1 MFMCLLFVNPSVVSA
16 QSKKQQI
23 FILKGKLDSLKE
35 ENIQTKYHLDISRRL
50 EIRNKQEIDSLEN
63 ILNIQER
70 KLNANKFSYE
80 SDLKRLQRELDFAN
94 LSLKKNQRDLDS
106 IASLLV
112 DPKLISDYVN
122 SENEITY
129 SSLNVPSRAE
139 MVTIEDWL
147 AQFTLLSDNE
157 ISFFD
162 AKIARFYGGDEP
174 LDVHGQVSISTEVYK
189 EGIVYVSRGEYEG
202 VTYELFVPLLE
213 LSDVRKIA
221 DRLFRNMGMCISPEE
236 MNIRYEET
244 DYGIKVYWGGGC

>member
-1 MFMCLLFVNPSVVSA
+1 MKTVFFLFAITYCVIGYSQATPNS
-16 QSKKQQI
+16 SK
-23 FILKGKLDSLKE
+23 S
-35 ENIQTKYHLDISRRL
+35 ENMQ
-50 EIRNKQEIDSLEN
+50 
-63 ILNIQER
+63 
-70 KLNANKFSYE
+70 
-80 SDLKRLQRELDFAN
+80 
-94 LSLKKNQRDLDS
+94 
-106 IASLLV
+106 
-112 DPKLISDYVN
+112 
-122 SENEITY
+122 NEITY
-129 SSLNVPSRAE
+129 SLLNKPSSAE
-139 MVTIEDWL
+139 MLTIEDWL

-162 AKIARFYGGDEP
+162 AKIARFYGGDKP

-221 DRLFRNMGMCISPEE
+221 DRLFRNMGMCVSPEE